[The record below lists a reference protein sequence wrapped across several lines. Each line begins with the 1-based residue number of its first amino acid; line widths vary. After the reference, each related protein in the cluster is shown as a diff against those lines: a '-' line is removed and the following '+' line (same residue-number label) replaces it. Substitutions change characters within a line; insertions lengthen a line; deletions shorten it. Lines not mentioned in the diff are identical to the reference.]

1 MTIGAW
7 IFFIIVACGIIGFA
21 IYLCIDA
28 LETVPSRILAIVI
41 SIAIIAALYLGLT
54 WVFHN
59 TESGKRALIDQRS
72 DFNGGIERTINVYTA
87 NGDILASYTG
97 KIDIA
102 DADGGYVK
110 FDYDGKRYIYY
121 NCFVETI
128 AELEE
133 R

>member
-7 IFFIIVACGIIGFA
+7 IVYGFIV
-21 IYLCIDA
+21 
-28 LETVPSRILAIVI
+28 LAIAMAVVRI
-41 SIAIIAALYLGLT
+41 SIDCSALARAICIAIGAVVAVGFLVGMLAI
-54 WVFHN
+54 FAH
-59 TESGKRALIDQRS
+59 TESGKRALIDERS
-72 DFNGGIERTINVYTA
+72 ELNGGIERTINVYTA

-110 FDYDGKRYIYY
+110 FDYNGKRYIYY

-133 R
+133 K